1 MTVAN
6 RLLTDNCPECLFK
19 GICNQSVSVSEFE
32 FIFQSTTQQIYKK
45 GEVILKQG
53 MKSNYLVYLSKGIV
67 KFNYEDENRKNLI
80 LAISKHPSLLGLA
93 NLLNED
99 INIFSIIAVEECK
112 GCLIDLNKLK
122 ISVLN
127 NKTFMFNILKMSTD
141 MFRSSIFN
149 FISLA
154 HKQVNG
160 RLADILLNLSRN
172 VYESK
177 SFTLSVSRQEL
188 AEFAG
193 CSKEIVIR
201 TLREFDNDKIISLKG
216 KKIVI
221 LDEDRLHRISRAG

>member
-1 MTVAN
+1 MTN
-6 RLLTDNCPECLFK
+6 SNPLLSENCPDCLFK
-19 GICNQSVSVSEFE
+19 SICNQTVTNAEFE
-32 FIFQSTTQQIYKK
+32 FIFQSTTQQTYKK

-53 MKSNYLVYLSKGIV
+53 LKSSYLVYLSKGIV

-80 LAISKHPSLLGLA
+80 LAITKHPSLLGLA
-93 NLLNED
+93 NIINED
-99 INIFSIIAVEECK
+99 TNLFSIIAVEECR

-122 ISVLN
+122 ILALN
-127 NKTFMFNILKMSTD
+127 NKAFMLSILKMSTT

-160 RLADILLNLSRN
+160 RVADILLNLSRN

-177 SFTLSVSRQEL
+177 IFTLSVSRQEI

-201 TLREFDNDKIISLKG
+201 TLREFDNDKIISITG
-216 KKIVI
+216 KKIEI
-221 LDEDRLHRISRAG
+221 LDEDRLLIISRAG